1 MVEEKSRPIT
11 FAEGTAVLAVVLAL
25 LTGFVNATSTSY
37 ELEKIHDRLKRLE
50 KIVGMDE
57 IGRRK

>member
-1 MVEEKSRPIT
+1 MVSETSRPIT
-11 FAEGTAVLAVVLAL
+11 FAEGAAVFAVFLAL

-50 KIVGMDE
+50 KINGIDE